1 MKIQDK
7 ALLANLTIS
16 TWTARKFDK
25 KATATVTSTHHTD
38 TNAGRYNKS
47 LVAKSRLDEITKIAG
62 KARTYH
68 YEHTLPYQQKGQAIL
83 ATAIMVDYMAK
94 IKELKTEFNSA
105 VENFLIDYPIIQ
117 QEARSSLGD
126 LYNDQDYPTSYKLR
140 EKFDMEIDF
149 SPIPEGSH
157 LTINIDAADLE
168 NIQRDIEERV
178 QDSVQAAMKELWQRL
193 YDVTAAIKERL
204 TPEANGEAKLFRDS
218 LIKNALDLAE
228 LLPKL
233 NITDDPDLN
242 QIADEIRRELS
253 TIDPQHL
260 RKYPDVRKDTATTA
274 TAIMDKINRQLNRA
288 PEPETAPVT
297 IPEQTAPT
305 TPELFTPYPTTD
317 LITAEIQAAAMPEL
331 VETTPDTWHK
341 IELTPNPAEIP
352 AAYQLPI
359 DLDAKLRAAG
369 II

>member
-25 KATATVTSTHHTD
+25 KATATVTTTHHTD

-83 ATAIMVDYMAK
+83 ATAIMVDYMSE
-94 IKELKTEFNSA
+94 IKKLHTEFDSA
-105 VENFLIDYPIIQ
+105 VNTFMGDYQLIRE
-117 QEARSSLGD
+117 EARYSLGD
-126 LYNDQDYPTSYKLR
+126 LYNETDYPPPSKLR
-140 EKFDMEIDF
+140 EKFAMGVDF
-149 SPIPEGSH
+149 TPIPEGAH

-260 RKYPDVRKDTATTA
+260 RKYPDVRTDTAKAA
-274 TAIMDKINRQLNRA
+274 TQIMDKINKQLNR
-288 PEPETAPVT
+288 PFHG
-297 IPEQTAPT
+297 T
-305 TPELFTPYPTTD
+305 TCKR
-317 LITAEIQAAAMPEL
+317 A
-331 VETTPDTWHK
+331 
-341 IELTPNPAEIP
+341 
-352 AAYQLPI
+352 LPRNLDGA
-359 DLDAKLRAAG
+359 DLDTGTNTRSNTGDMAQDNP
-369 II
+369 